1 MTRALHSAMGLPS
14 SSTSA
19 PRMLAL
25 VMPAEVRRSLMV
37 PAREGNG
44 LAGASETSRR
54 SRRVFIWAPRT
65 AAAAP
70 ERDGTRIGSLH
81 HCAPCSAVR
90 PRDAAKFVR
99 DFDRME
105 SSAEVAQLVEQ
116 WSEEPCVAGSSP
128 ALGTAALHAVFQ
140 GYTPEWVTPRC
151 RHAGQFTA
159 CCRYEPPPNT
169 T

>member
-25 VMPAEVRRSLMV
+25 VMPAEVRRNLMI
-37 PAREGNG
+37 PPSEANA
-44 LAGASETSRR
+44 LAVASETSRR

-81 HCAPCSAVR
+81 PCAPCSALR
-90 PRDAAKFVR
+90 PRKASKLVLAFPT
-99 DFDRME
+99 MQ
-105 SSAEVAQLVEQ
+105 SSATLAHLVQ
-116 WSEEPCVAGSSP
+116 HRPQQP
-128 ALGTAALHAVFQ
+128 
-140 GYTPEWVTPRC
+140 
-151 RHAGQFTA
+151 
-159 CCRYEPPPNT
+159 
-169 T
+169 

>member
-25 VMPAEVRRSLMV
+25 VMPAEVRRNLMI
-37 PAREGNG
+37 PPSEANA
-44 LAGASETSRR
+44 LAVASETSRR

-90 PRDAAKFVR
+90 PRDTAKFVR
-99 DFDRME
+99 DLVGME
-105 SSAEVAQLVEQ
+105 PSALVVPLGDI
-116 WSEEPCVAGSSP
+116 WS
-128 ALGTAALHAVFQ
+128 
-140 GYTPEWVTPRC
+140 
-151 RHAGQFTA
+151 
-159 CCRYEPPPNT
+159 
-169 T
+169 